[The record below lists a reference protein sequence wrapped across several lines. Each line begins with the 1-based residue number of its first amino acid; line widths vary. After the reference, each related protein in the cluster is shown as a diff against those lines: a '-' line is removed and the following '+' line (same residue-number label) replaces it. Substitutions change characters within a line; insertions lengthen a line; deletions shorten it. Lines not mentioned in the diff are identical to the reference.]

1 MHPKDYRAQYAEEV
15 ERASASRA
23 KQAAGER
30 GTRELVHVIN
40 DSQAAPADR
49 LGAVREASSF
59 DPLSKPSVIKALL
72 RLLSTPEEPDELRLA
87 ALTMLQQCSVQVA
100 EFRPYAADFTTALRT
115 ATGSELAELR
125 EQAMDL
131 LALHHDPYVQEMLVD
146 GLRNPDTASVE
157 PAKALRM
164 LGYDVHAEHYGLL
177 RDIVETSAQPQLRR
191 MALKLLAADSGAKDT
206 FARIAAD
213 RSDDPVAR
221 STSAVALQ
229 ALAPEEFDSLAKT
242 IVADD
247 DDHDDVRATVL
258 SALAHN
264 ADDADQP
271 TTEPARRIS
280 ESPKRSPQLKAAAR
294 DYLQQ
299 PSAIA
304 NPGGTTPGNAP
315 EQATK

>member
-1 MHPKDYRAQYAEEV
+1 MHPKDYRAKYAEEV

-23 KQAAGER
+23 QQASRER
-30 GTRELVHVIN
+30 GTRELVNLIK
-40 DSQAAPADR
+40 DTQAPAGDR
-49 LGAVREASSF
+49 LEAVREASNF
-59 DPLSKPSVIKALL
+59 DPLSKPTLVRALL
-72 RLLSTPEEPDELRLA
+72 RLLGTAEEPDELRLA
-87 ALTMLQQCSVQVA
+87 ALTLLQQTSVQVA

-115 ATGSELAELR
+115 ATDADLPELR

-131 LALHHDPYVQEMLVD
+131 LALHADPQVQEQLVE
-146 GLRNPDTASVE
+146 GLRNPDAAKVE

-177 RDIVETSAQPQLRR
+177 HDIVETSSQPQLRR
-191 MALKLLAADSGAKDT
+191 MALRLLAADSGAKDT

-229 ALAPEEFDSLAKT
+229 ALAPQEFDSLAKT

-258 SALAHN
+258 TALAHN
-264 ADDADQP
+264 PDDADEP
-271 TTEPARRIS
+271 TIDVARKIA

-299 PSAIA
+299 PSV
-304 NPGGTTPGNAP
+304 P
-315 EQATK
+315 EK

>member
-15 ERASASRA
+15 ERAGAARA
-23 KQAAGER
+23 KQAGR
-30 GTRELVHVIN
+30 DWGTRELVNVIK
-40 DSQAAPADR
+40 DTDAKPADR
-49 LGAVREASSF
+49 LDAVREASSF
-59 DPLSKPSVIKALL
+59 DPLSKPTVIKALL
-72 RLLSTPEEPDELRLA
+72 RVLATPEEPGELRLA
-87 ALTMLQQCSVQVA
+87 ALTVLQQCSVQVA
-100 EFRPYAADFTTALRT
+100 AFRPYAADFTTALRT
-115 ATGSELAELR
+115 ATVSELSELR

-131 LALHHDPYVQEMLVD
+131 LALHSDPSVQQMLVD
-146 GLRNPDTASVE
+146 GLRNPNTATVE

-164 LGYDVHAEHYGLL
+164 LGYDLHAEHYGLL
-177 RDIVETSAQPQLRR
+177 HDIVQTSSQPQLRR

-229 ALAPEEFDSLAKT
+229 ALAPQEFDSLAKT

-264 ADDADQP
+264 PDDADEP
-271 TTEPARRIS
+271 TISVARRIA

-294 DYLQQ
+294 AYL
-299 PSAIA
+299 SMS
-304 NPGGTTPGNAP
+304 
-315 EQATK
+315 

>member
-1 MHPKDYRAQYAEEV
+1 MHPKDYRAKYAEEV
-15 ERASASRA
+15 QRAGEKRAREAS
-23 KQAAGER
+23 GER
-30 GTRELVHVIN
+30 GTRELVNLIK
-40 DSQAAPADR
+40 DTKAATADR
-49 LGAVREASSF
+49 LDAIRESSNF
-59 DPLSKPSVIKALL
+59 DPLSRPSLIKALL
-72 RLLSTPEEPDELRLA
+72 RILNTPEEPDQLRLA

-100 EFRPYAADFTTALRT
+100 GFRPYAADFTAALRT
-115 ATGSELAELR
+115 ATESELAELR

-131 LALHHDPYVQEMLVD
+131 LALHHDPYVQELLVN
-146 GLRNPDTASVE
+146 GLSNPETANVE

-177 RDIVETSAQPQLRR
+177 QDIVETSAQPQVRR

-229 ALAPEEFDSLAKT
+229 ALAPQEFDSLAKT

-247 DDHDDVRATVL
+247 DDHDDVRATML

-264 ADDADQP
+264 PEDADEP
-271 TTEPARRIS
+271 TIEVARRIA
-280 ESPKRSPQLKAAAR
+280 ESSKRSPQLKAAAR

-299 PSAIA
+299 PSAVHSGEDEA
-304 NPGGTTPGNAP
+304 LKQT
-315 EQATK
+315 

>member
-15 ERASASRA
+15 ERAGAARA
-23 KQAAGER
+23 EQAGRER
-30 GTRELVHVIN
+30 GTRELVNVIK
-40 DSQAAPADR
+40 DTDAKPADR
-49 LGAVREASSF
+49 LDAVREASSF
-59 DPLSKPSVIKALL
+59 DPLSKPTVIKALL
-72 RLLSTPEEPDELRLA
+72 RVLATPEEPGELRLA
-87 ALTMLQQCSVQVA
+87 ALTVLQQCSVQVA
-100 EFRPYAADFTTALRT
+100 TFRPYAADFTTALRT
-115 ATGSELAELR
+115 ATGSELSELR

-131 LALHHDPYVQEMLVD
+131 LALHSDPSVQQMLVD
-146 GLRNPDTASVE
+146 GLRNPNTATVE

-164 LGYDVHAEHYGLL
+164 LGYDLHAEHYGLL
-177 RDIVETSAQPQLRR
+177 HDMVQTSSQPQLRR
-191 MALKLLAADSGAKDT
+191 MALKLLATDSGAKDT

-229 ALAPEEFDSLAKT
+229 ALAPQEFDSLAKT

-264 ADDADQP
+264 PDDADEP
-271 TTEPARRIS
+271 TISVARRIA

-294 DYLQQ
+294 AYL
-299 PSAIA
+299 SIS
-304 NPGGTTPGNAP
+304 
-315 EQATK
+315 